1 MAGKVVVFGSFVVD
15 LTSRSRGLPVPG
27 QTLLGS
33 SFKLGPGG
41 KGSNQAVA
49 AHRAGAD
56 VIFITKIGKDVF
68 GQVILDFY
76 RQEKM
81 NTDYIIEDEGQ
92 ATGAALIMVDEVS
105 GQNMITVTS
114 GACGRITP
122 ADVARACAVVRDAD
136 VLLLQLEVNMDATE
150 GIAAIAHGWGKKI
163 VLNTAPAQP
172 VSDKL
177 LSCVSI
183 VTPNETEAEVDWI
196 WKHTPEGVESAADAR
211 RAADVFLRKGLQGV
225 VITLG
230 AKGAFV
236 TDGQKY
242 ELLEP
247 IKMKQVVDTT
257 GAGDAFNGGFAMAL
271 AQGHN
276 LFTAARYGN
285 VAGALS
291 VTQYG
296 TAPAMP
302 VRAEIDRLFSQTY
315 L

>member
-68 GQVILDFY
+68 GRVILDFY

-81 NTDYIIEDEGQ
+81 NTDYIIEDEAQ
-92 ATGAALIMVDEVS
+92 TTGAALIMVDEIS

-122 ADVARACAVVRDAD
+122 ADVARASAVVRDAD

-150 GIAAIAHGWGKKI
+150 EIAAIAHAWGKKI

-183 VTPNETEAEVDWI
+183 VTPNETEAEVLTGI
-196 WKHTPEGVESAADAR
+196 AVETAADAR
-211 RAADVFLRKGLQGV
+211 RAAEVFLRKGLQGV

-242 ELLEP
+242 ELLDP

-271 AQGHN
+271 AEGHD
-276 LFTAARYGN
+276 LFTAAKYGN

-315 L
+315 LK